1 MRRAAGRATLDG
13 IATARK
19 EHPMKTPIQ
28 PYQGSDLMPTFDRAT
43 IADAM
48 HHGVMSSRFD
58 VPVVEIAR
66 MMAAHHIHAVVVEGV
81 RLDPVHG
88 ETLAWGVVSDLDLAR
103 AAAAGIDDLTAG
115 DVAATEP
122 LTAEPSMPLVEAAQL
137 MDEHATAH
145 IIVVEAGRPVGM
157 VSTLD
162 IAGALARG
170 RG

>member
-1 MRRAAGRATLDG
+1 MLHD
-13 IATARK
+13 IATSRK
-19 EHPMKTPIQ
+19 EHPMQTPIQ
-28 PYQGSDLMPTFDRAT
+28 PDRDSHLIPTFDKAT

-48 HHGVMSSRFD
+48 HHGVLSSRPD
-58 VPVVEIAR
+58 VPAVEIAR
-66 MMAAHHIHAVVVEGV
+66 MMATHQIHAVVVEGV